1 MASGFIYL
9 IILGM
14 WAAYFLPKW
23 ITSHD
28 EASGKS
34 AERYKSAMRVVGET
48 GSLTASTNSTE
59 SIKRQNQIANRRMIF
74 GSLTFSFIV
83 VGILCALG
91 VFSNLILLIPTTAI
105 AIYIVNVRRQL
116 IAAQLHERRVRA
128 FEKISTATVITEPVE
143 RVTFSSR
150 VDFVVENKEHWIPLI
165 ERIDTAGVVVIPK
178 EGPTWQP
185 TSVPKPTYATA
196 PKAIPSNRV
205 IDLTIPGVWSASQQ
219 IGSEEDLLPSR
230 DELFDQELEENA
242 AFRNLGAVNE

>member
-48 GSLTASTNSTE
+48 GSLNSISSSTE
-59 SIKRQNQIANRRMIF
+59 SIKRQNQIVNRRIIF
-74 GSLTFSFIV
+74 GSLTFLLVV
-83 VGILCALG
+83 VGALCVLG
-91 VFSNLILLIPTTAI
+91 VFPTSILSIPTTAL

-116 IAAQLHERRVRA
+116 IAAQLQERRVRT
-128 FEKISTATVITEPVE
+128 FEKISTATVITKPVE

-150 VDFVVENKEHWIPLI
+150 VDFVAENQEHWIPLI

-178 EGPTWQP
+178 DGPTWQP
-185 TSVPKPTYATA
+185 ISVPKPTYATA
-196 PKAIPSNRV
+196 AKAIPSNRV
-205 IDLTIPGVWSASQQ
+205 IDLTIPGVWSASHQME
-219 IGSEEDLLPSR
+219 SDLLPSR

-242 AFRNLGAVNE
+242 VINKFGAVNE

>member
-48 GSLTASTNSTE
+48 GSVNSTPSVSE
-59 SIKRQNQIANRRMIF
+59 NFKKQNQIANRRIIF
-74 GSLTFSFIV
+74 GSITLSFLLIAV
-83 VGILCALG
+83 LSLIGIISAT
-91 VFSNLILLIPTTAI
+91 ILLIPTSALAI
-105 AIYIVNVRRQL
+105 FVVHVRRQ
-116 IAAQLHERRVRA
+116 IVAAQLKQRRILA
-128 FEKISTATVITEPVE
+128 FEKISSATVITEPIE
-143 RVTFSSR
+143 RITFSSR
-150 VDFVVENKEHWIPLI
+150 VDFVSENNEHWIPLI

-178 EGPTWQP
+178 DGPTWQP

-196 PKAIPSNRV
+196 PKAVPSNRI
-205 IDLTIPGVWSASQQ
+205 IDLTVPGAWTAAQMAE
-219 IGSEEDLLPSR
+219 IEEELLPSR
-230 DELFDQELEENA
+230 DDLFDQELEENA
-242 AFRNLGAVNE
+242 ASKKFGAVNE

>member
-23 ITSHD
+23 MSSHD

-48 GSLTASTNSTE
+48 GSISSVTE
-59 SIKRQNQIANRRMIF
+59 NESFKKQNQIATRRIVF
-74 GSLTFSFIV
+74 GALTFLLIAIGSL
-83 VGILCALG
+83 CAIG
-91 VFSNLILLIPTTAI
+91 VISPSILLIPSTAL
-105 AIYIVNVRRQL
+105 AIYVIHVRRQVV
-116 IAAQLHERRVRA
+116 AAQLKARRIKA
-128 FEKISTATVITEPVE
+128 FEKISSAAVITEPIE
-143 RVTFSSR
+143 RVTFSSKI
-150 VDFVVENKEHWIPLI
+150 DFVDENKEHWIPLI

-178 EGPTWQP
+178 DGSTWQP

-205 IDLTIPGVWSASQQ
+205 IDLTVPGAWIAAQQSSA
-219 IGSEEDLLPSR
+219 EAELLPSR
-230 DELFDQELEENA
+230 DELFDQELAENA
-242 AFRNLGAVNE
+242 ADEKYGAVNE

>member
-48 GSLTASTNSTE
+48 GSVNTISSSTE
-59 SIKRQNQIANRRMIF
+59 SIKRQNQIAYRRIIF
-74 GSLTFSFIV
+74 GSLTFLFVV
-83 VGILCALG
+83 VGALCALG
-91 VFSNLILLIPTTAI
+91 VFPTLILLIPTTAF

-116 IAAQLHERRVRA
+116 IAAQLQERRVRA

-143 RVTFSSR
+143 RITLSSR
-150 VDFVVENKEHWIPLI
+150 VDFVAENNEHWIPLI
-165 ERIDTAGVVVIPK
+165 DRIDTAGVVVIPK
-178 EGPTWQP
+178 DGPAWQP
-185 TSVPKPTYATA
+185 TSVPKPTYVTA
-196 PKAIPSNRV
+196 AKAIPSNRV
-205 IDLTIPGVWSASQQ
+205 IDLTIPGVWSASHQ
-219 IGSEEDLLPSR
+219 IEGEGDLLPSR

-242 AFRNLGAVNE
+242 AINKFGAVNE

>member
-23 ITSHD
+23 MSSHD

-48 GSLTASTNSTE
+48 GSPSSVTE
-59 SIKRQNQIANRRMIF
+59 NENFKKQNQIATRRIVF
-74 GSLTFSFIV
+74 GALTFLLIAIGSL
-83 VGILCALG
+83 CAIG
-91 VFSNLILLIPTTAI
+91 VISPSILLIPSTAL
-105 AIYIVNVRRQL
+105 AIYVIHVRRQVV
-116 IAAQLHERRVRA
+116 AAQLKARRIKA
-128 FEKISTATVITEPVE
+128 FEKISSAAVITEPIE
-143 RVTFSSR
+143 RVTFSSKI
-150 VDFVVENKEHWIPLI
+150 DFVDENKEHWIPLI

-178 EGPTWQP
+178 DGSTWQP

-205 IDLTIPGVWSASQQ
+205 IDLTVPGAWIAAQQSSA
-219 IGSEEDLLPSR
+219 EAELLPSR
-230 DELFDQELEENA
+230 DELFDQELAENA
-242 AFRNLGAVNE
+242 ADEKYGAVNE